1 MHCLDSQT
9 LSDYISTVAVDN
21 KNLHQWSVRDSNW
34 C

>member
-9 LSDYISTVAVDN
+9 LPDYISTVAVDN
-21 KNLHQWSVRDSNW
+21 NQKPSSMK